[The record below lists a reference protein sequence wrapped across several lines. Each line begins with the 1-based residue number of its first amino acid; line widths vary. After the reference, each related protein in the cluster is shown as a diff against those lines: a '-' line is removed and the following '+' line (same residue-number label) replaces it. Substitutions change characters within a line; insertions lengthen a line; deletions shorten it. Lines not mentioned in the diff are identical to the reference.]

1 MSRQGKE
8 PESQMVLKRP
18 RQEDRLAQFS
28 STPSMP
34 MSMAPRLQGIDLV
47 PAIRGVHE
55 HMSTWMSSLINAQ
68 DGCLQMVAQRAS
80 MGRTQ
85 QEHLAQQ
92 VAQRSMMP
100 SMTDQ
105 VTYLR
110 AQLAHRDAQLEQ
122 VRAER
127 DNHFVQEEEVL
138 AHMCLLSSEAKDWKS
153 RVVIEAEEVLCR
165 ESAQIAQ
172 QATEAQEPMD
182 QHYKAKWQ
190 QAEADLT
197 ALCQSNSAQVQSFA
211 SKMHETNEEHQK
223 LHDAQERQLQL
234 EAQTL
239 REAHQYEQQAA
250 QSAQDYQNMI

>member
-18 RQEDRLAQFS
+18 RHEDRLAQSS

-34 MSMAPRLQGIDLV
+34 MPMAPRFHGIDLV

-100 SMTDQ
+100 SIKYHTDQ
-105 VTYLR
+105 VSYLSR
-110 AQLAHRDAQLEQ
+110 AQFLH
-122 VRAER
+122 
-127 DNHFVQEEEVL
+127 
-138 AHMCLLSSEAKDWKS
+138 
-153 RVVIEAEEVLCR
+153 IE
-165 ESAQIAQ
+165 
-172 QATEAQEPMD
+172 
-182 QHYKAKWQ
+182 
-190 QAEADLT
+190 
-197 ALCQSNSAQVQSFA
+197 
-211 SKMHETNEEHQK
+211 MHN
-223 LHDAQERQLQL
+223 
-234 EAQTL
+234 
-239 REAHQYEQQAA
+239 
-250 QSAQDYQNMI
+250 